1 MNKQEFLSELRSS
14 LNVLP
19 EEDINKSIEYY
30 GEMID
35 DRTEDGLSEDEAV
48 AALGSVDEI
57 ASQILM
63 DTPLP
68 KLVKAKIKPKRALR
82 VWEIVLLVLGFPLWF
97 SLLAAAF
104 AVLLS
109 VYIVIWVAA
118 LVLYVV
124 VLSFAVCA
132 VALVSAA
139 VFILFKG
146 GFAPFFMCIGAA
158 LVCAALAML
167 FCCVSVYTTRG
178 ICLLSRGIWRG
189 IKRCFIGKENVK

>member
-1 MNKQEFLSELRSS
+1 MNKQEFLSELSS
-14 LNVLP
+14 RLEGLP
-19 EEDINKSIEYY
+19 EEDIRKSIEYY

-35 DRTEDGLSEDEAV
+35 DRTEDGLSEEEAV
-48 AALGSVDEI
+48 AALGSVEEI
-57 ASQILM
+57 TAQILM
-63 DTPLP
+63 DTPMP
-68 KLVKAKIKPKRALR
+68 KLVKAKLRPKKSLGA
-82 VWEIVLLVLGFPLWF
+82 WEIVLLVLGFPLWF

-109 VYIVIWVAA
+109 VYIVIWVVA

-132 VALVSAA
+132 VALVPAA
-139 VFILFKG
+139 VVALVKS

-167 FCCVSVYTTRG
+167 FCCASVYTTKG

-189 IKRCFIGKENVK
+189 IKRCFIGKENTK